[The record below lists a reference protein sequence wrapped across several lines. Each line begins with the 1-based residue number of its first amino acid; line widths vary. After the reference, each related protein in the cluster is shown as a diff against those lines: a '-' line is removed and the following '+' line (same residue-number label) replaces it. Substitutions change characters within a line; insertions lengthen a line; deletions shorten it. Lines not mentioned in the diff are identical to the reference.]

1 MKSQWDCVLQNLG
14 EWHGSFTRV
23 SPQGELMEDI
33 KSVIYLEGVNDN
45 QAIHLVLRRYYP
57 TLGSEELQPQD
68 LVLDFS
74 SPGVGSRYFE
84 TGAFCEGPVYF
95 GSRTPFG
102 AEFSFIGGD
111 SLPVVEEQQHCRTG
125 DASARPTA
133 NPVLPEQGSP
143 NLRFGATR
151 RSLVGQYTGD
161 RRMRLIQ
168 QFDSSNSQ
176 LYRLTLVREQRAGTN
191 APERPTLVLEDLL
204 GEWEGIAVTL
214 YLDSR
219 PPVTTSTTLKLAR
232 TSQNECVQHLF
243 WGEEETQHTMTIA
256 ADSKGSRLDFD
267 HESLAYQVLLLPDG
281 ASSTCPTQI
290 KPGHPFFLEVGWL
303 FQPGL
308 RQRMI
313 RAYNDQGKWS
323 SLTFVNEHRIS

>member
-1 MKSQWDCVLQNLG
+1 
-14 EWHGSFTRV
+14 
-23 SPQGELMEDI
+23 MEDI
-33 KSVIYLEGVNDN
+33 KSVISLEGVNDN
-45 QAIHLVLRRYYP
+45 QAIHLVLRRYHP
-57 TLGSEELQPQD
+57 TPGSDELQQQD

-74 SPGVGSRYFE
+74 APSIGSRYFE
-84 TGAFCEGPVYF
+84 TGAFCEGAVYF
-95 GSRTPFG
+95 GSGIPFG

-111 SLPVVEEQQHCRTG
+111 SSPVVDEQQQSRTG

-133 NPVLPEQGSP
+133 NPVVEEQGW
-143 NLRFGATR
+143 
-151 RSLVGQYTGD
+151 QYTGD

-168 QFDSSNSQ
+168 QFDSFNSQ
-176 LYRLTLVREQRAGTN
+176 LYRLTLVREQRAATN

-204 GEWEGIAVTL
+204 GEWQGIAVTL

-219 PPVTTSTTLKLAR
+219 PPVTTPTTLKLAR
-232 TSQNECVQHLF
+232 TSQNECVQDFF
-243 WGEEETQHTMTIA
+243 WGGEKTQCTMAIA
-256 ADSKGSRLDFD
+256 ADSNESRLNFD

-323 SLTFVNEHRIS
+323 SLTFVSEHRIR

>member
-33 KSVIYLEGVNDN
+33 KSVISLEGVDDN

-57 TLGSEELQPQD
+57 TPGSDELKPQD

-74 SPGVGSRYFE
+74 SPSVGSRFFE

-111 SLPVVEEQQHCRTG
+111 SSPVVEEQQQCR
-125 DASARPTA
+125 
-133 NPVLPEQGSP
+133 
-143 NLRFGATR
+143 
-151 RSLVGQYTGD
+151 TGD

-204 GEWEGIAVTL
+204 GEWQGIAVTL

-219 PPVTTSTTLKLAR
+219 PPVTTATILKVAR
-232 TSQNECVQHLF
+232 TSQNECVQDFL
-243 WGEEETQHTMTIA
+243 WGEEETQCTMTIA
-256 ADSKGSRLDFD
+256 ADSNASRLNFD
-267 HESLAYQVLLLPDG
+267 HESLTYQVLLLPDG

-290 KPGHPFFLEVGWL
+290 KPGHAFFLEVGWL

-323 SLTFVNEHRIS
+323 SLTLVTEQRIR